1 MQSTPFIADTV
12 GTSRVYFSQ
21 MSVIYFCRDLAAV
34 CIIGASSTAR
44 CPQGKSW
51 LYMYETPS
59 LLDKITKRITFK
71 V

>member
-21 MSVIYFCRDLAAV
+21 MSVIYFCQGFSCSLYYRGVLYSEVSAGQELAV
-34 CIIGASSTAR
+34 H
-44 CPQGKSW
+44 
-51 LYMYETPS
+51 
-59 LLDKITKRITFK
+59 